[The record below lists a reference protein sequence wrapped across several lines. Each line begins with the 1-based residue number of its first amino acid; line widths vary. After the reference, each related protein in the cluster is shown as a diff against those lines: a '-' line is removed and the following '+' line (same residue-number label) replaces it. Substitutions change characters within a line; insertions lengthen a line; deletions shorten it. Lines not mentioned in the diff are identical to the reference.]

1 MNYREYD
8 AEDLLLETSFL
19 NYCLGSKDT
28 DVLFWEN
35 WLLENPDKANVVKQ
49 AQELFLLL
57 NGNHTAAQFR
67 EHQSRFRETFSQHL
81 EEGPAGA
88 GHLFY
93 TREQEGEHTNTEQG
107 KYRSRS
113 RKIGRYVVGI
123 AASLLLLVAIRQL
136 VVHRYAADK
145 AALEQDK
152 YTYVSMPGER
162 KSFQLPDGSTVLLN
176 GGSVLRITPAF
187 NEENRQVHLE
197 GEAYFD
203 VAQDAGKPFVIQA
216 GDMCVKVLG
225 TTFNVKAY
233 PQDKTLETV
242 LIRGAV
248 EVTVKDMPRQQV
260 ILKPQQ
266 KIIIEKPA
274 KQAAGIQDSVSHT
287 HHQREAIGKIAV
299 KNVQLLADDSTVMET
314 SWTLNRLVFD
324 NETLAVVATKIERW
338 YGVKVQIDPAIADT
352 YTFTGIFE
360 NESIQQMLK
369 ALQLSLPFHY
379 KLEDKTLFITK

>member
-19 NYCLGSKDT
+19 NYCLESNDL

-35 WLLENPDKANVVKQ
+35 WLLENPDKAGVVKQ
-49 AQELFLLL
+49 AQEMFLLL
-57 NGNHTAAQFR
+57 NGQHTAAQFR
-67 EHQSRFRETFSQHL
+67 EHQNRFREALSAHL
-81 EEGPAGA
+81 ELEQMRDGQ
-88 GHLFY
+88 LFY
-93 TREQEGEHTNTEQG
+93 ARQEQG
-107 KYRSRS
+107 NTRNHR

-123 AASLLLLVAIRQL
+123 AASLLLLVAVRQL
-136 VVHRYAADK
+136 VLHRYDTDK
-145 AALEQDK
+145 ATLEQNK

-176 GGSVLRITPAF
+176 GGSTLKITPEF
-187 NEENRQVHLE
+187 NQVNREVNLE

-203 VAQDAGKPFVIQA
+203 VAQNAGKPFVIQA
-216 GDMCVKVLG
+216 GGMCVKVLG

-242 LIRGAV
+242 LIRGSV
-248 EVTVKDMPRQQV
+248 EVTVNDMPSSNV

-274 KQAAGIQDSVSHT
+274 KKITEIQDS
-287 HHQREAIGKIAV
+287 AIHAHNQGMANGKVAV

-314 SWTLNRLVFD
+314 SWTMNRLVFD
-324 NETLAVVATKIERW
+324 NETLAAVATKIERW
-338 YGVKVQIDPAIADT
+338 YGVKVQIDPAIANT

-379 KLEDKTLFITK
+379 RLEDKTLFITK

>member
-19 NYCLGSKDT
+19 NYCLGTNDL

-35 WLLENPDKANVVKQ
+35 WLLENPDKAGVAKQ
-49 AQELFLLL
+49 AQEMFLLL
-57 NGNHTAAQFR
+57 NGQHTAAQFR
-67 EHQSRFRETFSQHL
+67 EHQSKFREAFSQHRG
-81 EEGPAGA
+81 EEQSGD

-93 TREQEGEHTNTEQG
+93 TRGEQAGR
-107 KYRSRS
+107 RSRS
-113 RKIGRYVVGI
+113 RRIGRYVVGM
-123 AASLLLLVAIRQL
+123 AASLLLLVAVRQL
-136 VVHRYAADK
+136 VLHRDDADK
-145 AALEQDK
+145 TIQEQHK
-152 YTYVSMPGER
+152 HTYVSMPGER

-176 GGSVLRITPAF
+176 GGSTLSITGAF
-187 NEENRQVHLE
+187 NQVNREVSLE

-203 VAQDAGKPFVIQA
+203 VAQNAGKPFVIQA
-216 GDMCVKVLG
+216 GGMCVKVLG

-242 LIRGAV
+242 LIRGSV
-248 EVTVKDMPRQQV
+248 EVTLKDLPRSNV

-266 KIIIEKPA
+266 KIVIEKPGQ
-274 KQAAGIQDSVSHT
+274 KEGGIQDSAIHISH
-287 HHQREAIGKIAV
+287 QGMANGKVAV

-314 SWTLNRLVFD
+314 SWTMNRLVFD
-324 NETLAVVATKIERW
+324 NETLAAVATKIERW

>member
-19 NYCLGSKDT
+19 NYCLAANDL

-35 WLLENPDKANVVKQ
+35 WLLENPDKAGVAKQ
-49 AQELFLLL
+49 AQEMFLLL
-57 NGNHTAAQFR
+57 NGQHTAAQFR
-67 EHQSRFRETFSQHL
+67 EHQSKFREAFSQHL
-81 EEGPAGA
+81 GEEQSGD

-93 TREQEGEHTNTEQG
+93 TRGEQAGR
-107 KYRSRS
+107 RSRS
-113 RKIGRYVVGI
+113 RKIGRYVVGM
-123 AASLLLLVAIRQL
+123 AASLLLLIAVRQL
-136 VVHRYAADK
+136 ILHRNDADK
-145 AALEQDK
+145 AILEQDK
-152 YTYVSMPGER
+152 HTYVSMPGER

-176 GGSVLRITPAF
+176 GGSTLSITPAF
-187 NEENRQVHLE
+187 NQVNREVSLE

-203 VAQDAGKPFVIQA
+203 VAQNAGKPFVIQA

-242 LIRGAV
+242 LIRGSV
-248 EVTVKDMPRQQV
+248 EVTLKDLPRSNV

-266 KIIIEKPA
+266 KIVIERPA
-274 KQAAGIQDSVSHT
+274 KKEGGIQDSVIHSNHYGM
-287 HHQREAIGKIAV
+287 ANGKVAV

-314 SWTLNRLVFD
+314 SWTMNRLVFD